1 MATGLTAD
9 LRQGG
14 ELPEGLEL
22 VGGEA
27 SFEEQE
33 DGSQALVL
41 PEGGYLRISLPAVSP
56 WSLEDDGR
64 FHRWSF
70 LLAVRSSHHPH
81 FTHLQSPIHLRHR
94 LLQMRV
100 DRLPAATLQL
110 FNGGGPPAQ
119 GEQLEHVQVY
129 KNGGVGCLGQMGTQ
143 EAAVRAERWAWL
155 TITRKEGELRTYVN
169 GRLCAEVKLV
179 SAKEEA
185 QKKKEEEAKRKKAD
199 GGGRD
204 PDGDGADG
212 GRRRRRPRREQ
223 VKLRRRSSASTRAA
237 RALRHRRGRRRR
249 RRRRARRRGR
259 RARHLRPVRQ
269 ARVQMLGRRGGA
281 RRAVD
286 QRGRDEEAELDADA
300 DEARAR
306 DAAATVREASS
317 DLAAPGLRRRV
328 WRRVHRGHRLEHGSM
343 HISLE
348 VFVLALQRM
357 LAHGGKASET
367 LAHHE
372 RSALNTACSLLDDA
386 KKVAHKLAHA
396 ASHAGQERLYLGKV
410 LRALERLE
418 PAASV
423 VLPCLCGGN
432 PILFVIQRY
441 ATPREGRCT
450 FTVVS
455 CDPDEIPHH
464 RASAEPPKIK
474 MQTALEIRDVSI
486 AKLQDEAFWGV
497 LWFAALSDD
506 GGKLSALQL
515 LYELAL
521 SFLADAS
528 LDQAMIHT
536 DAATA
541 AAGDRA
547 PEMRTPRR
555 SASSHYG
562 CVRHALRYVLRLHG
576 VAEASCRKISLLLRL
591 QLLEMAYHDLAFV
604 RACRRPSDRSPHRL
618 PSARVQGRQARRR
631 AARVG
636 ARRRL
641 ELVRRSAAADAPAH
655 LGGDVGGAREDC
667 SRQEEARLPT
677 GRRPHR
683 HRAAAAHPLET
694 DAHLG
699 RPSLATLLAT
709 APASAPRAAAGRRP
723 QRRARGGRR
732 RRRRG
737 RRRRR
742 RRRRGGG
749 GGGGGGGSGGAR
761 ARGGGGGR
769 RGARALLL
777 PPRGAQRAAA
787 PAARR
792 FGLLGDPI
800 PRPPAPDRLRVP
812 GCLGGRV

>member
-1 MATGLTAD
+1 M
-9 LRQGG
+9 
-14 ELPEGLEL
+14 
-22 VGGEA
+22 
-27 SFEEQE
+27 
-33 DGSQALVL
+33 
-41 PEGGYLRISLPAVSP
+41 
-56 WSLEDDGR
+56 
-64 FHRWSF
+64 
-70 LLAVRSSHHPH
+70 
-81 FTHLQSPIHLRHR
+81 
-94 LLQMRV
+94 
-100 DRLPAATLQL
+100 
-110 FNGGGPPAQ
+110 
-119 GEQLEHVQVY
+119 
-129 KNGGVGCLGQMGTQ
+129 
-143 EAAVRAERWAWL
+143 
-155 TITRKEGELRTYVN
+155 
-169 GRLCAEVKLV
+169 
-179 SAKEEA
+179 
-185 QKKKEEEAKRKKAD
+185 
-199 GGGRD
+199 
-204 PDGDGADG
+204 
-212 GRRRRRPRREQ
+212 
-223 VKLRRRSSASTRAA
+223 
-237 RALRHRRGRRRR
+237 
-249 RRRRARRRGR
+249 
-259 RARHLRPVRQ
+259 
-269 ARVQMLGRRGGA
+269 
-281 RRAVD
+281 
-286 QRGRDEEAELDADA
+286 
-300 DEARAR
+300 
-306 DAAATVREASS
+306 
-317 DLAAPGLRRRV
+317 
-328 WRRVHRGHRLEHGSM
+328 
-343 HISLE
+343 
-348 VFVLALQRM
+348 LALQRM

-604 RACRRPSDRSPHRL
+604 RGVSTPERSLLHIACRQL
-618 PSARVQGRQARRR
+618 AYK
-631 AARVG
+631 AAK
-636 ARRRL
+636 L
-641 ELVRRSAAADAPAH
+641 AAAPPASEPAGGSSSSAPPLPPTHQLTSAEMSVVREKIAAVKKK
-655 LGGDVGGAREDC
+655 LASLPGGALTDI
-667 SRQEEARLPT
+667 AP
-677 GRRPHR
+677 P
-683 HRAAAAHPLET
+683 PLILSET

-699 RPSLATLLAT
+699 RPSLATLLGDGAGLRLLAPPQAADPSA
-709 APASAPRAAAGRRP
+709 APAGGAG
-723 QRRARGGRR
+723 GG
-732 RRRRG
+732 G
-737 RRRRR
+737 GVGGGGGGG
-742 RRRRGGG
+742 RRGGG
-749 GGGGGGGSGGAR
+749 GGGGGRGGGGAR

-769 RGARALLL
+769 RGARPLLFRRVVPSV
-777 PPRGAQRAAA
+777 PPHH
-787 PAARR
+787 AARR
-792 FGLLGDPI
+792 VSLLGDPI
-800 PRPPAPDRLRVP
+800 SRPPAPDRLRLS
-812 GCLGGRV
+812 GCIGGRV